1 MDAMRPSSP
10 AHERSASLA
19 APGCPHPPTHERSA
33 SAAVVMRTDPTQCD
47 VHSLVALSAEEAPLA
62 EHVQAL
68 LKETDLDPTGFQ
80 GLRDICLQTL
90 QPNALLSH
98 ALQHH
103 AAAAAV
109 NAAHAAEESSV
120 VQAQKSP
127 VATKAKQGY
136 TLWRAFK
143 AKELAGGDTDQPDD
157 IVMSVA
163 APISDL
169 LVVFSGDITPE
180 DFEKIEK
187 SPSGIK
193 ADFNRGRRG
202 QFVYLC
208 FKRDA
213 ASLSVGS
220 KRPPISEVLLL
231 YPERGEHLP
240 PNYEYVL
247 RRGVPANLNTV
258 CRLLCGRFLT
268 FVGQGVS
275 NEKLYLCYKRSAT
288 SYLTDI
294 ALIVPKKGE
303 KVPYGYVRR
312 SQNLFHR
319 SGHSYMKIDKSVSG
333 QAFVDSNSNME
344 VAICYKKQTPSANVT
359 IKIGFLETF
368 KPLWWQ
374 ATMLDVAARAKEATE
389 KLPLGEFYGRHGN
402 AKDTEIRAETP
413 TTDEPSIAPVQV
425 KPVGETPVGGHDS
438 KLLLLIKYLYPL
450 LYACHIRHGHVATHA
465 LKALEAC
472 LKYDLLQAHMLQH
485 DAMLL
490 TALTQTINTS
500 CQQAVKDRFPTALT
514 LFAVMVREYSAAMSP
529 LVLHECLKALLFVN
543 DFDDGSARSTLE
555 DLIHAVMAGLPE
567 VPPAAPPTPA
577 DFFTN
582 LVTAL
587 SDDVVMMV
595 EIARVNENALSIS
608 KGHASIYSTGYCQEL
623 QACVQPF
630 LATNVSRKCTGGA
643 DAACL
648 VYHLIATLVKY
659 ATKRNCS
666 GQDQNFEGDCV
677 SVRNTLRL
685 LDVALLSGSPGFK
698 DHLFF
703 GQQIRRFICSAVNA
717 ACLMWS
723 ESVLGACLSVV
734 STLWN
739 HYRRHLKIELALLFE
754 NVFLR
759 ILRATPA
766 VAGAAQARVLDE
778 LTPWFQLPHNVIE
791 IFLNF
796 DMDRQFVQQW
806 KVFEQF
812 VAVLCAITETSC
824 ANAEDIDEHA
834 PAIGERAMTT
844 LLAIL
849 RSLMDASGHAHLILS
864 NDRTRILSMAK
875 GGWELDETSE
885 PAEEAPTLTEL
896 GAPLLLTRKSS
907 SSDKGKDG
915 KLGSGY
921 GSTVRERN
929 ELQKKSQQL
938 LKRGMEIAETK
949 SFKKA
954 LEYLIA
960 MGLIQETPR
969 DITSFLRIY
978 HTFFDEGAIGDYLG
992 EGDEEFKL
1000 HVRLTYAR
1008 AISFTG
1014 MTLVEALRHYLTNGG
1029 FKLPGEAQKI
1039 ARMVEAF
1046 AQCYFDDAH
1055 DAAFASSDTIMIL
1068 AYSIIML
1075 NTDLHNPQV
1084 KKNKMSKEQ
1093 FVKNNRGID
1102 NGNDVAKALLEDI
1115 YDDILANPI
1124 QLKGLAY
1131 TMAKQ
1136 DRSTTSNAD
1145 AEVEKF
1151 HVTLAKSVTQSED
1164 LMKDLAHTKYTFN
1177 FFGVDASISPD
1188 LVKVLFERVWF
1199 HFLALSTT
1207 ILSNHQADV
1216 AIVLQCLD
1224 MLRYAMSTCLFLE
1237 MPVER
1242 QAFSNQLT
1250 KVKSSA
1256 FVKAEAAPDADPD
1269 WLTTIDRDAATADPW
1284 KVIGD
1289 IHVYVT
1295 KLKESIEKRKTV
1307 ETLTSVVKRIN
1318 HSQVY
1323 LHDTTHFVREG
1334 DLVKKCRTG
1343 RNRLYRFFLFN
1354 DQLLYADKS
1363 TISGNWNAHQSL
1375 RLRLTRLADIPD
1387 SLMLRHAF
1395 QILNPIKTFTVVAE
1409 SAAAKAEWM
1418 WAIEEAI
1425 AEANKKTNRIARR
1438 LTHHHGKKRENINLI
1453 AEAAKA
1459 AAEPPASVPPEIK
1472 PPVAEPVETTHQL
1485 WLFQVQ
1491 V

>member
-1 MDAMRPSSP
+1 MDVETS
-10 AHERSASLA
+10 HGRSASMLPPAPMSDPANCEVHTLLA
-19 APGCPHPPTHERSA
+19 
-33 SAAVVMRTDPTQCD
+33 MDPK
-47 VHSLVALSAEEAPLA
+47 EEALA
-62 EHVQAL
+62 VHVRSL
-68 LKETDLDPTGFQ
+68 LRETDADVAGYQ
-80 GLRDICLQTL
+80 ALRDICLQTL
-90 QPNALLSH
+90 QPNALPSAQVAH
-98 ALQHH
+98 HHMPITSTAL
-103 AAAAAV
+103 A
-109 NAAHAAEESSV
+109 NAAQASEESSV
-120 VQAQKSP
+120 IQAQKSP
-127 VATKAKQGY
+127 VAGKSKHNY
-136 TLWRAFK
+136 TLWRSSK
-143 AKELAGGDTDQPDD
+143 AKEETEPTDDTTSLQQ
-157 IVMSVA
+157 

-169 LVVFSGDITPE
+169 IVVFSGDITPE
-180 DFEKIEK
+180 DFEKIDK

-208 FKRDA
+208 LKRDA
-213 ASLSVGS
+213 GSLAIGS

-231 YPERGEHLP
+231 YPEKGETLP

-247 RRGVPANLNTV
+247 RRGVPANLHA
-258 CRLLCGRFLT
+258 
-268 FVGQGVS
+268 GVS
-275 NEKLYLCYKRSAT
+275 SEKLYLCYKRSAT

-303 KVPYGYVRR
+303 KVPYGY
-312 SQNLFHR
+312 
-319 SGHSYMKIDKSVSG
+319 MKIDKSLTG
-333 QAFVDSNSNME
+333 QSFVDSSSNME
-344 VAICYKKQTPSANVT
+344 VALCYRKQ
-359 IKIGFLETF
+359 IGLLETS

-374 ATMLDVAARAKEATE
+374 ATMMDVVSKEKGPMLQDVPSAT
-389 KLPLGEFYGRHGN
+389 
-402 AKDTEIRAETP
+402 AKDTEVRTESP
-413 TTDEPSIAPVQV
+413 TTDEPSSSPF
-425 KPVGETPVGGHDS
+425 
-438 KLLLLIKYLYPL
+438 LLTTGATTDTDLLVATKYLYPL
-450 LYACHIRHGHVATHA
+450 LYACHVRHGTVALHA
-465 LKALEAC
+465 LKALETC
-472 LKYDLLQAHMLQH
+472 LTSAFVRTNLYKG
-485 DAMLL
+485 DATLLL
-490 TALTQTINTS
+490 TLAQTVNTS
-500 CQQAVKDRFPTALT
+500 CQQAVRDRLPTAMAI
-514 LFAVMVREYSAAMSP
+514 FASVIDAEEASLSP
-529 LVLHECLKALLFVN
+529 LVLHECLKALLFIN
-543 DFDDGSARSTLE
+543 DLDDGSAKTTLE
-555 DLIHAVMAGLPE
+555 VLIHRIMDGLPDSSDKSIADA
-567 VPPAAPPTPA
+567 PLPASSSIDMGMAS
-577 DFFTN
+577 
-582 LVTAL
+582 LVMSLA
-587 SDDVVMMV
+587 DDVVTSV
-595 EIARVNENALSIS
+595 EVARVNETALNIC

-623 QACVQPF
+623 QACIAPVLPS
-630 LATNVSRKCTGGA
+630 N
-643 DAACL
+643 AACL
-648 VYHLIATLVKY
+648 AYHLLATLSKY
-659 ATKRNCS
+659 AMKRNCS
-666 GQDQNFEGDCV
+666 GADDVDCA
-677 SVRNTLRL
+677 SIRNTLQL
-685 LDVALLSGSPGFK
+685 LDTALVAGAKAFK
-698 DHLFF
+698 EHAFF
-703 GQQIRRFICSAVNA
+703 GQQVRRFVTSVVHTAVVVWSEQVLS
-717 ACLMWS
+717 ACLR
-723 ESVLGACLSVV
+723 LV

-759 ILRATPA
+759 ILRTPSS
-766 VAGAAQARVLDE
+766 VAGSYQRLVLQE

-812 VAVLCAITETSC
+812 CAVLCAITEAAC
-824 ANAEDIDEHA
+824 ATADDADEHA
-834 PAIGERAMTT
+834 PPIGEHAMAT

-875 GGWELDETSE
+875 GGWELDESSE
-885 PAEEAPTLTEL
+885 PAEEAPTLTEAL
-896 GAPLLLTRKSS
+896 PGILSRKSS
-907 SSDKGKDG
+907 CSDKSRDS
-915 KLGSGY
+915 KLGSAY

-929 ELQKKSQQL
+929 EMQKQSQQL

-960 MGLIQETPR
+960 MGLIKETPR

-978 HTFFDEGAIGDYLG
+978 HTFFDESDIGDYLG

-1046 AQCYFDDAH
+1046 AQCYYDDTHGAS
-1055 DAAFASSDTIMIL
+1055 FGSSDTIMIL

-1084 KKNKMSKEQ
+1084 KKNKMSKDQ

-1102 NGNDVAKALLEDI
+1102 NGNDVPKALLEDI
-1115 YDDILANPI
+1115 YDDIQSTPI

-1131 TMAKQ
+1131 TMAKR
-1136 DRSTTSNAD
+1136 DSSRNAD
-1145 AEVEKF
+1145 AEVDKF
-1151 HVTLAKSVTQSED
+1151 HVTLSKSVTQSED
-1164 LMKDLAHTKYTFN
+1164 LTKDLAFSKYTFH

-1188 LVKVLFERVWF
+1188 LVKILFERVWF

-1224 MLRYAMSTCLFLE
+1224 LLRYCISTSLFLE
-1237 MPVER
+1237 MPTER

-1250 KVKSSA
+1250 KIKTSA
-1256 FVKAEAAPDADPD
+1256 FVKEPSSAAAPLSPSHASGDGEPD
-1269 WLTTIDRDAATADPW
+1269 WLTTIEKNAATADPW
-1284 KVIGD
+1284 TVIGD
-1289 IHVYVT
+1289 IHVYVN

-1318 HSQVY
+1318 HSQAY

-1334 DLVKKCRTG
+1334 DLTKRCRTG

-1363 TISGNWNAHQSL
+1363 SISGNWNAHQSL

-1387 SLMLRHAF
+1387 SLLLRHAF
-1395 QILNPIKTFTVVAE
+1395 QILNPVKTFTVLAE

-1425 AEANKKTNRIARR
+1425 GEANKKTNRIARR
-1438 LTHHHGKKRENINLI
+1438 LTHHHGKKREHNNLI

-1459 AAEPPASVPPEIK
+1459 ATPDAELPLAAVDVKGGSTES
-1472 PPVAEPVETTHQL
+1472 VETAHQL